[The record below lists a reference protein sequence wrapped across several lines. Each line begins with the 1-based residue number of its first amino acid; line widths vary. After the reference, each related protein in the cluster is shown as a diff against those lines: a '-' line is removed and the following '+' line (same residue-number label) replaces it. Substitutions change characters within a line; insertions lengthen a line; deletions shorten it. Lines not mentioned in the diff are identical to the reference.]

1 MASITKMPFDTVI
14 APAKLKDYLWVWRG
28 KDDKSKMT
36 YTLFEQVAL
45 TRDISE
51 KNLRKGDVATIV
63 ELHPMRQEEDG
74 YSLELFNG
82 IGETIVVITVPE

>member
-51 KNLRKGDVATIV
+51 KICGKGMWLR
-63 ELHPMRQEEDG
+63 
-74 YSLELFNG
+74 SLSFIQCGRKKMDIHWNCLM
-82 IGETIVVITVPE
+82 VLVKQL